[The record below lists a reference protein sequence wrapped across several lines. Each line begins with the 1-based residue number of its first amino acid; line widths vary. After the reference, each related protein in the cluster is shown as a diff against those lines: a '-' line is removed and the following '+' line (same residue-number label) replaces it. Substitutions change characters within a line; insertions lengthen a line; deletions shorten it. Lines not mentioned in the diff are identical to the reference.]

1 MFSEEELIE
10 AAKKF
15 LKDTWGEETISMKI
29 IKNGVVDGNG
39 KLHTACT
46 VKLGGSASKWHKT
59 FTFRNGKVIDEEYH
73 LL

>member
-1 MFSEEELIE
+1 MSSEEELIE

-29 IKNGVVDGNG
+29 IKNEVIDRNG
-39 KLHTACT
+39 KLHTDCT
-46 VKLGGSASKWHKT
+46 VKLGGSTSKWHKI